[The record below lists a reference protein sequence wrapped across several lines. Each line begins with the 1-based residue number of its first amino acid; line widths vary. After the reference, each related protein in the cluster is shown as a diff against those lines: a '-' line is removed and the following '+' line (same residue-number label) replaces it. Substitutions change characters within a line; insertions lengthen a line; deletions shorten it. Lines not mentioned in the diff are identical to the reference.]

1 MQFIDQQK
9 LAKYWLPVEINF
21 YIQDSAE
28 YPLIFKHCPHISKCL
43 KQDSQFTGQ
52 TQIIQRPDKKPTK
65 YQFVGIG
72 LSVNDNTKSPQT

>member
-9 LAKYWLPVEINF
+9 LAKYWLPVETNF

-43 KQDSQFTGQ
+43 K
-52 TQIIQRPDKKPTK
+52 
-65 YQFVGIG
+65 
-72 LSVNDNTKSPQT
+72 